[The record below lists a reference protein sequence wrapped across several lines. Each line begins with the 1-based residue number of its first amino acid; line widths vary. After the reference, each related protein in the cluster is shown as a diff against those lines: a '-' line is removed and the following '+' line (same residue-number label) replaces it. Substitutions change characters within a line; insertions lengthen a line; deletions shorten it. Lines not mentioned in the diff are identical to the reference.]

1 MAAKKSSDDKTKT
14 KRPTISSSHT
24 TLRAP
29 KAEKPSKA
37 DPRTPAK
44 GRTPRAEETARPKAS
59 PSASAKKKAVEAP
72 ASKPIPKATTKS
84 ALQIAA
90 TKGKKA
96 NPKASLPVPAER
108 KDESK
113 RKARVRS
120 ADEVDPAK
128 VARERALQIAAAGL
142 EKKAIDVAIIDVYG
156 KVDYADFLVLMT
168 GTSDR
173 HVASIVQGVED
184 DQRKRGERALSVEG
198 LPIANWVLVD
208 FADVVVHVFQEHAR
222 GSYDLDGLWMDATRV
237 PFAPGGGK
245 LAAARVIVA
254 GCSFAGGDGLRQHQI
269 AGAHRGAGL
278 AASDLRAAGLART
291 DATAVAA
298 ARQHVAAHAAD
309 LRLARRTAR
318 RRRVARQRIDER
330 ALGAGAGAALG
341 ETSERCALAR
351 SLGGPVG

>member
-1 MAAKKSSDDKTKT
+1 MAAKKSSDSKTITST

-44 GRTPRAEETARPKAS
+44 GRTPLATKTDAPAKAAPAKSKRGAPAELH
-59 PSASAKKKAVEAP
+59 
-72 ASKPIPKATTKS
+72 ASKPIPPGTTKS

-96 NPKASLPVPAER
+96 NAKAALPVPAER
-108 KDESK
+108 KDETK
-113 RKARVRS
+113 RKVRVRG
-120 ADEVDPAK
+120 AEEIDPAK
-128 VARERALQIAAAGL
+128 EARERALQIAAAGL
-142 EKKAIDVAIIDVYG
+142 EKKASDVAIIDVYG

-184 DQRKRGERALSVEG
+184 DQRQRGERALSVEG

-222 GSYDLDGLWMDATRV
+222 GMYDLDGLWMDATRV
-237 PFAPGGGK
+237 P
-245 LAAARVIVA
+245 VV
-254 GCSFAGGDGLRQHQI
+254 
-269 AGAHRGAGL
+269 GA
-278 AASDLRAAGLART
+278 
-291 DATAVAA
+291 
-298 ARQHVAAHAAD
+298 
-309 LRLARRTAR
+309 
-318 RRRVARQRIDER
+318 
-330 ALGAGAGAALG
+330 
-341 ETSERCALAR
+341 
-351 SLGGPVG
+351 

>member
-1 MAAKKSSDDKTKT
+1 MAAKKSTDKKPTT
-14 KRPTISSSHT
+14 SAKRPTISSSHT
-24 TLRAP
+24 SLRAP
-29 KAEKPSKA
+29 KAEKASKA

-44 GRTPRAEETARPKAS
+44 GRTPLATKADAPAPKAT
-59 PSASAKKKAVEAP
+59 PARGKKAAAP
-72 ASKPIPKATTKS
+72 DLHASKPIPKATAKS

-108 KDESK
+108 KDETK
-113 RKARVRS
+113 RKARVRA

-142 EKKAIDVAIIDVYG
+142 EKKASDVAIIDVYG

-184 DQRKRGERALSVEG
+184 DQRKHGERALSVEG

-222 GSYDLDGLWMDATRV
+222 GTYDLDGLWMDATRV
-237 PFAPGGGK
+237 PFKGK
-245 LAAARVIVA
+245 
-254 GCSFAGGDGLRQHQI
+254 
-269 AGAHRGAGL
+269 
-278 AASDLRAAGLART
+278 
-291 DATAVAA
+291 
-298 ARQHVAAHAAD
+298 
-309 LRLARRTAR
+309 
-318 RRRVARQRIDER
+318 
-330 ALGAGAGAALG
+330 
-341 ETSERCALAR
+341 
-351 SLGGPVG
+351 

>member
-1 MAAKKSSDDKTKT
+1 MAAKKSTDKKPTT
-14 KRPTISSSHT
+14 SAKRPTISSSHT
-24 TLRAP
+24 SLRAP

-44 GRTPRAEETARPKAS
+44 GRTPRASAEEDAPRPKAPAKGKKS
-59 PSASAKKKAVEAP
+59 PAEIAH

-120 ADEVDPAK
+120 AEEVDPAK
-128 VARERALQIAAAGL
+128 IARERALQIAAAGL
-142 EKKAIDVAIIDVYG
+142 EKKASDVAIIDVYG

-184 DQRKRGERALSVEG
+184 DQRKHGERALSVEG

-222 GSYDLDGLWMDATRV
+222 GMYDLDGLWMDATRV
-237 PFAPGGGK
+237 PFSAK
-245 LAAARVIVA
+245 
-254 GCSFAGGDGLRQHQI
+254 
-269 AGAHRGAGL
+269 
-278 AASDLRAAGLART
+278 
-291 DATAVAA
+291 
-298 ARQHVAAHAAD
+298 
-309 LRLARRTAR
+309 
-318 RRRVARQRIDER
+318 
-330 ALGAGAGAALG
+330 
-341 ETSERCALAR
+341 
-351 SLGGPVG
+351 

>member
-1 MAAKKSSDDKTKT
+1 MAAKKSSDSKTITST
-14 KRPTISSSHT
+14 KRPTISSSHI

-44 GRTPRAEETARPKAS
+44 GRSPLASKDDAPAPKAA
-59 PSASAKKKAVEAP
+59 PAKSKRGAAAPLP
-72 ASKPIPKATTKS
+72 ASKPIPKGTTKS

-96 NPKASLPVPAER
+96 NAKASLPVPAER
-108 KDESK
+108 KDETK

-120 ADEVDPAK
+120 ADDVDPAK
-128 VARERALQIAAAGL
+128 EARERAVQIAAAGL
-142 EKKAIDVAIIDVYG
+142 EKKASDVAIIDVYG

-184 DQRKRGERALSVEG
+184 DQRQRGERALSVEG

-222 GSYDLDGLWMDATRV
+222 GMYDLDGLWMDATRV
-237 PFAPGGGK
+237 P
-245 LAAARVIVA
+245 V
-254 GCSFAGGDGLRQHQI
+254 
-269 AGAHRGAGL
+269 
-278 AASDLRAAGLART
+278 
-291 DATAVAA
+291 
-298 ARQHVAAHAAD
+298 
-309 LRLARRTAR
+309 
-318 RRRVARQRIDER
+318 
-330 ALGAGAGAALG
+330 
-341 ETSERCALAR
+341 
-351 SLGGPVG
+351 VGT